1 MDKTQYLYAISCR
14 ELINE
19 IEVGFCFVDTQI
31 GTFYIGQFINDR
43 HLSSLRTLL
52 SHNPPAQV
60 LYEKNRL
67 PQSVLALLQLYPGVV
82 FDPLI
87 HGKEFW
93 EASNTLK
100 YLSES
105 NYLGASC
112 QEWPSSIKS
121 FLSPNSSLGN
131 AYFCLISTPHR
142 RMNRGLGGSAPPLFL
157 YLSVSCLLSHANI
170 FKNRALNFESF

>member
-1 MDKTQYLYAISCR
+1 MSLFLGFTSKVVRREVCSIESKGTKNYSSLSGELLPMDKTQYLYAITCR
-14 ELINE
+14 EVGNE
-19 IEVGFCFVDTQI
+19 IEVGFCFIDTQI

-67 PQSVLALLQLYPGVV
+67 LQSVLSLLQLYPGVV

-87 HGKEFW
+87 PVKEFW

-100 YLSES
+100 FLSDCS
-105 NYLGASC
+105 YLGASS

-121 FLSPNSSLGN
+121 FLSPNSSLG
-131 AYFCLISTPHR
+131 IH
-142 RMNRGLGGSAPPLFL
+142 MFL
-157 YLSVSCLLSHANI
+157 
-170 FKNRALNFESF
+170 